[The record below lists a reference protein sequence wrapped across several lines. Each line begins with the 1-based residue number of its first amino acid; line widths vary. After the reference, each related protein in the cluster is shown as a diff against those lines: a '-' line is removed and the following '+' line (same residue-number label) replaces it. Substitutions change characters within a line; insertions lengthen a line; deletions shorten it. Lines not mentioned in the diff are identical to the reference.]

1 MLNSVKKLLGDSQ
14 KRKIKNYEQ
23 LVNDINQLESVM
35 ETLSDDELRQ
45 KTVTFQHMLQN
56 GKTVDDIKIE
66 AFAVVREAAKRVLGL
81 RHYDVQ
87 LIGGLVLLEGN
98 IAEMPTG
105 EGKTLVSSL
114 PTYVRALE
122 KKGVHVITV
131 NDYLAK
137 RDKELIGRVHE
148 FLGLTVG
155 LNMAQMESIDK
166 KRAYEADITYGIGT
180 EFGFDYLRDNM
191 ASSRCN
197 SSSSILRIY
206 TDKMNIRFIFICL

>member
-1 MLNSVKKLLGDSQ
+1 M
-14 KRKIKNYEQ
+14 
-23 LVNDINQLESVM
+23 NDINQLESVM

-45 KTVTFQHMLQN
+45 KTIVFQNMLQN
-56 GKTVDDIKIE
+56 GKTVDDIKVE

-122 KKGVHVITV
+122 KKVFT
-131 NDYLAK
+131 L
-137 RDKELIGRVHE
+137 L
-148 FLGLTVG
+148 
-155 LNMAQMESIDK
+155 Q
-166 KRAYEADITYGIGT
+166 
-180 EFGFDYLRDNM
+180 
-191 ASSRCN
+191 
-197 SSSSILRIY
+197 
-206 TDKMNIRFIFICL
+206 